1 MTHTH
6 SGAFEQASVG
16 LPGLADAFA
25 PAFQWRFLSR
35 FVLRSPGF
43 AFSTLAP
50 LRCTRAHLCALQS
63 QADSPQQR
71 TEFQEEAER
80 GRGELLRL
88 AADPA
93 VQEALFLSSPDF
105 LQNNLGKYLR
115 LASAGVRNSEVRRIE
130 RRLFSYLQRLVA
142 KNETTSAFG
151 PLNYGSFGA
160 GRQDAAVDLAYAD
173 GPLIQRREVFMSF
186 WAVKALAQAISG
198 DLDLQPGLPLRLH
211 PMASILPGIG
221 LQLRPGGRVL
231 SLAPGVL
238 QALAGVDGRRSAS
251 QIEAL
256 CPPVDRPALH
266 RLLAALVDKGVL
278 VRGPFVASSE
288 LHLLERLYT
297 DVAALSPSEARDRRL
312 TMLDAWLQWCRAMED
327 APLTQRM
334 DLVAR
339 GQERFTSETGLPAQR
354 GQGEM
359 YADRTIYY
367 EESLGNVE
375 RLNFSAQTHAAMAER
390 MQGAL
395 DLCAAAGEF
404 EWAQLRALGA
414 DCFRTLSPAG
424 LPVPLEDF
432 VAAVNARHATVPALA
447 PAPVVQRLQAQVRRL
462 VEAGTVSVAE
472 IDSRSLAIPEV
483 ARSLYSLPDMFISAE
498 SEQALTE
505 GRFELFLG
513 KLHHHLLL
521 PSWLTTFVDDEA
533 ALVHDLQQALAAP
546 GLESLVGMEILRRN
560 KGFYSFVGPR
570 VIVAEEPAADRPGSR
585 LPLRDMEVL
594 LDADGELMLRAP
606 DREGLHLY
614 LSLADHMRYLPFAM
628 LAWPW
633 LAQVEVDLGPHTPR
647 VVVDGVVIQRERWV
661 LPASG
666 LQATRSDD
674 EFVAFRRM
682 VRWAA
687 LHGLP
692 EQVYARGAERK
703 PVFIDFTI
711 PQCHAHLRSL
721 AEGTTDLRFEEMY
734 PAPQG
739 LWLNRARGGYT
750 SEMRACVLKL
760 PATHLV

>member
-1 MTHTH
+1 MTTTDTR
-6 SGAFEQASVG
+6 SGASAQASAG
-16 LPGLADAFA
+16 STGQASAFS
-25 PAFQWRFLSR
+25 PAFQWRFMSR

-43 AFSTLAP
+43 AFSILAP
-50 LRCTRAHLCALQS
+50 LRCTRAYRCALLSETDTPQ
-63 QADSPQQR
+63 QQR
-71 TEFQEEAER
+71 TEFEEEAQR

-115 LASAGVRNSEVRRIE
+115 LASAGVRNSDVRRIE
-130 RRLFSYLQRLVA
+130 RRLFSYLQRLAA

-160 GRQDAAVDLAYAD
+160 GSQDTAIDLAYAD
-173 GPLIQRREVFMSF
+173 GPLIQRREVFLSF
-186 WAVKALAQAISG
+186 WAVKALAQTLSS
-198 DLDLQPGLPLRLH
+198 DLDLQPDLPLRLH

-221 LQLRPGGRVL
+221 LQLRPGGRL
-231 SLAPGVL
+231 LGLAPEVL
-238 QALAGVDGRRSAS
+238 LALGGVDGRRSAS
-251 QIEAL
+251 QLEAL
-256 CPPVDRPALH
+256 CPPEDRPGVR
-266 RLLAALVDKGVL
+266 RLLAAMVDKGVL
-278 VRGPFVASSE
+278 IRGPFVASSE

-297 DVAALSPSEARDRRL
+297 DVAALTQSEARDRRL
-312 TMLDAWLQWCRAMED
+312 AMLEAWLQWCRAMKD
-327 APLTQRM
+327 APLAQRR

-339 GQERFTSETGLPAQR
+339 GQERFTFETGLPAQR

-367 EESLGNVE
+367 EESLGNVK

-390 MQGAL
+390 MRGTL
-395 DLCAAAGEF
+395 ELCAAAGQF
-404 EWAQLRALGA
+404 EWAQLRALGVA
-414 DCFRTLSPAG
+414 CFRTMSPAG
-424 LPVPLEDF
+424 QPVPLEDF
-432 VAAVNARHATVPALA
+432 VAAVNAKHAAFPVLT
-447 PAPVVQRLQAQVRRL
+447 PAPVVQRLQEQVRRL
-462 VEAGTVSVAE
+462 AEGGPVSVVE
-472 IDSRSLAIPEV
+472 IDSRSLDIPEV
-483 ARSLYSLPDMFISAE
+483 TRPLYSLPDMFISAE

-533 ALVHDLQQALAAP
+533 ALVRELQRALAGP

-560 KGFYSFVGPR
+560 KGFYAFVGPR
-570 VIVAEEPAADRPGSR
+570 VIVAEEPAVDFPGPR

-647 VVVDGVVIQRERWV
+647 VVIDGVVMQRERWK

-666 LQATRSDD
+666 VQSTHSED
-674 EFVAFRRM
+674 EFVAFRRV

-692 EQVYARGAERK
+692 EQVYVRGAERK

-711 PQCHAHLRSL
+711 PQCHVLLRSL
-721 AEGTTDLRFEEMY
+721 AEGTTELCFEEMY

-739 LWLNRARGGYT
+739 LWLNRERGSFT

-760 PATHLV
+760 P